1 MRNKTMKYMKNVSK
15 YIYAWLVMGMTGLMA
30 LSFGAC
36 SDDIPADSYYSYT
49 GQLMS
54 DYLKDNNN
62 YSQFTAIVN
71 RAAGSQRGVNI
82 MDLLATYGKYTCF
95 APTNAAV
102 NAYLAENGYNSIEEI
117 PVDVCDTIARTH
129 LINSGVSTEAHPYS
143 EADFTELLGEAKSAD
158 LPVNMNG
165 RYLSLD
171 GVYWAA
177 SYRIGGTGIITPA
190 NDSVDNGIVHTINAV
205 LSSSNKTVADLMAQ
219 DERVK
224 LFSEALTL
232 TGLAEYIANHIKDET
247 WDPDKEEYEPY
258 HGKRIYSGAQW
269 NYCYVPETRDYK
281 FTVFA
286 CPDEVLA
293 TQYGITDVQ
302 GLYNYAKGIYGGPD
316 YSATLDFTDPQN
328 PLHRLISYHC
338 LPFAQSYDHY
348 TSLCSIK
355 TNDTKAY
362 VNPVEWYSTMDTLTT
377 IKITRMKSAAEMRV
391 YGGVEDEMYLNR
403 SDNSRSN
410 VHWPGVHVNRPDSES
425 GYDQNARNGTYFLI
439 DGLVDYSEET
449 KNEIFNT
456 RIRFDIIDC
465 FPEMLSNNLRN
476 YDETHTTTSSEDPA
490 SPARNYILP
499 NGYLDGVKVNTDGFF
514 LYQGARNTYWSY
526 EGDEFNCCSDVNSYD
541 VEFYLPSVPTG
552 TYQIRLG
559 FADMPTRG
567 ICQFYLDGE
576 PKGVPFDERDTNF
589 EMRTGY
595 VPLSTLDG
603 SSYTSEEREA
613 AKKNMHN
620 LGWYHGPKGVFNATA
635 GHKDGRDALGNVAQ
649 IFSDN
654 PRTVRYVLS
663 TETLEEHV
671 RHKIR
676 IKSIWA
682 VGTALIMLDYL
693 ELVPKSVYGVEGE
706 GRAEDDY

>member
-1 MRNKTMKYMKNVSK
+1 MLEVNNETGNVQQ
-15 YIYAWLVMGMTGLMA
+15 ANDL
-30 LSFGAC
+30 
-36 SDDIPADSYYSYT
+36 T
-49 GQLMS
+49 GQVNNQAQRVQNIVGEAVNQPTAKQQKLQKQLEDLSAMRIS
-54 DYLKDNNN
+54 AQTEVVPEAYSLSVDGVGVFALGDIHGLKGKQK
-62 YSQFTAIVN
+62 SGKSAVLKVCAAALLSGKQFRIRSELKEPVVLFIDTEQQ
-71 RAAGSQRGVNI
+71 RADVKLVIDEVKWMTHVEDAYIDSHLFLYALRRRSY
-82 MDLLATYGKYTCF
+82 DTLLADTR
-95 APTNAAV
+95 
-102 NAYLAENGYNSIEEI
+102 LLIE
-117 PVDVCDTIARTH
+117 RH
-129 LINSGVSTEAHPYS
+129 Q
-143 EADFTELLGEAKSAD
+143 
-158 LPVNMNG
+158 
-165 RYLSLD
+165 
-171 GVYWAA
+171 
-177 SYRIGGTGIITPA
+177 
-190 NDSVDNGIVHTINAV
+190 
-205 LSSSNKTVADLMAQ
+205 AQ
-219 DERVK
+219 V
-224 LFSEALTL
+224 
-232 TGLAEYIANHIKDET
+232 
-247 WDPDKEEYEPY
+247 
-258 HGKRIYSGAQW
+258 
-269 NYCYVPETRDYK
+269 
-281 FTVFA
+281 VF
-286 CPDEVLA
+286 
-293 TQYGITDVQ
+293 
-302 GLYNYAKGIYGGPD
+302 
-316 YSATLDFTDPQN
+316 
-328 PLHRLISYHC
+328 
-338 LPFAQSYDHY
+338 
-348 TSLCSIK
+348 
-355 TNDTKAY
+355 
-362 VNPVEWYSTMDTLTT
+362 
-377 IKITRMKSAAEMRV
+377 
-391 YGGVEDEMYLNR
+391 
-403 SDNSRSN
+403 
-410 VHWPGVHVNRPDSES
+410 
-425 GYDQNARNGTYFLI
+425 I